1 MHGTEKPVKGSL
13 DGSANFMQTL
23 CMTSLKE
30 IREKRREAL
39 ADIVMDNR
47 SIRSQT
53 QLQELLEQRGI
64 QATQSS
70 ISRDLRQLGIHRV
83 KGRYVLK
90 AWQPVKDGNILDIS
104 GFIQRVRVSGN
115 NLLVIVTSP
124 GAARVVA
131 FAIDSANFPE
141 VVGTISGEDTVFV
154 ATRGE
159 EEQLLLLGILAR
171 FLGWEMEDLEEG

>member
-1 MHGTEKPVKGSL
+1 M
-13 DGSANFMQTL
+13 ATL
-23 CMTSLKE
+23 RE
-30 IREKRREAL
+30 IRDKRRGAL

-53 QLQELLEQRGI
+53 QLQDLLRERGI
-64 QATQSS
+64 EATQSS
-70 ISRDLRQLGIHRV
+70 ISRDLRELGIHRV

-90 AWQPVKDGNILDIS
+90 AWQPVKDGNVLDIA
-104 GFIQRVRVSGN
+104 GFVQRVRPSGT

-131 FAIDSANFPE
+131 FAIDSANIPE

-159 EEQLLLLGILAR
+159 EDQINLLGIFAR
-171 FLGWEMEDLEEG
+171 LLGWE

>member
-1 MHGTEKPVKGSL
+1 MAT
-13 DGSANFMQTL
+13 A
-23 CMTSLKE
+23 KE

-47 SIRSQT
+47 SIRSQP
-53 QLQELLEQRGI
+53 QLQALLQDRGI
-64 QATQSS
+64 EATQSS
-70 ISRDLRQLGIHRV
+70 ISRDLRELGIHRV

-90 AWQPVKDGNILDIS
+90 AWQPVKDGSFPDIA
-104 GFIQRVRVSGN
+104 GFVQRVRLSGT

-131 FAIDSANFPE
+131 FAIDSANLPE
-141 VVGTISGEDTVFV
+141 VVGTLSGEDTVFV

-159 EEQLLLLGILAR
+159 EDQHILLGFFAT
-171 FLGWEMEDLEEG
+171 FLGWE

>member
-1 MHGTEKPVKGSL
+1 MAT
-13 DGSANFMQTL
+13 AR
-23 CMTSLKE
+23 E

-47 SIRSQT
+47 SIRSQP
-53 QLQELLEQRGI
+53 QLQALLQERGI
-64 QATQSS
+64 EATQSS
-70 ISRDLRQLGIHRV
+70 ISRDLRELGIHRV

-90 AWQPVKDGNILDIS
+90 AWQPVKDGNFLDIA
-104 GFIQRVRVSGN
+104 GFIQRVRVSGT

-131 FAIDSANFPE
+131 FAIDSANIPE

-159 EEQLLLLGILAR
+159 EDQLMMVGIFARLLG
-171 FLGWEMEDLEEG
+171 W

>member
-1 MHGTEKPVKGSL
+1 MLT
-13 DGSANFMQTL
+13 AR
-23 CMTSLKE
+23 E

-53 QLQELLEQRGI
+53 QLQELLQQRGI
-64 QATQSS
+64 EATQSS
-70 ISRDLRQLGIHRV
+70 ISRDLRELGIHRV
-83 KGRYVLK
+83 RGRYVLK
-90 AWQPVKDGNILDIS
+90 AWQPVKDGNFLDIA
-104 GFIQRVRVSGN
+104 GFIQRVRISGT

-131 FAIDSANFPE
+131 FAIDSANMPE
-141 VVGTISGEDTVFV
+141 VVGTLSGEDTVFV

-159 EEQLLLLGILAR
+159 EDQLTLVGIFAS
-171 FLGWEMEDLEEG
+171 FLGWE

>member
-1 MHGTEKPVKGSL
+1 MET
-13 DGSANFMQTL
+13 AR
-23 CMTSLKE
+23 E

-53 QLQELLEQRGI
+53 QLQVLLQERGI
-64 QATQSS
+64 EATQSS
-70 ISRDLRQLGIHRV
+70 ISRDLRELGIHRV
-83 KGRYVLK
+83 KGRYALK
-90 AWQPVKDGNILDIS
+90 AWQPVKDGNFLDIA
-104 GFIQRVRVSGN
+104 GFIQRVRISGT
-115 NLLVIVTSP
+115 NLLVVVTSP

-131 FAIDSANFPE
+131 FAIDSANLRE

-159 EEQLLLLGILAR
+159 EDQQMLVGIFAKL
-171 FLGWEMEDLEEG
+171 LGWE

>member
-1 MHGTEKPVKGSL
+1 MNRKSLSSPALTEDHALCG
-13 DGSANFMQTL
+13 NL
-23 CMTSLKE
+23 CMETARE

-53 QLQELLEQRGI
+53 QLQVLLQERGI
-64 QATQSS
+64 EATQSS
-70 ISRDLRQLGIHRV
+70 ISRDLRELGIHRV

-90 AWQPVKDGNILDIS
+90 AWQPVKDGSFPDIA
-104 GFIQRVRVSGN
+104 GFVQRVRISGT

-131 FAIDSANFPE
+131 FAIDSANMPE
-141 VVGTISGEDTVFV
+141 VVGTISGEDTLFV

-159 EEQLLLLGILAR
+159 EEQQKLMGVSAR
-171 FLGWEMEDLEEG
+171 FWG